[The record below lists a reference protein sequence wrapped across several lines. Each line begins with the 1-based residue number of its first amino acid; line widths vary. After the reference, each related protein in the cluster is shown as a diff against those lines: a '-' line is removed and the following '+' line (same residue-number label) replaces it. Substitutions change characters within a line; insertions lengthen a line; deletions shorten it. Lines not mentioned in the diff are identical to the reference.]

1 MSTEAI
7 NDLKRCVKQYRDV
20 DDEIRLLN
28 KSVYE
33 KREARKIVEME
44 MCDLI
49 KLPQFNSVD
58 KLKIDDDGSCI
69 RIQRPE
75 TYTKAWSLSKKE
87 LENLIVG
94 YFQSTGHPNEKD
106 CLNYII
112 GKRKQGLVAKEF
124 EFTRVVKEDD

>member
-20 DDEIRLLN
+20 DNEIRALN
-28 KSVYE
+28 KNVYE

-49 KLPQFNSVD
+49 KLPQFNTVD

-69 RIQRPE
+69 KIQRPD
-75 TYTKAWSLSKKE
+75 TYAKAWNLSKKD
-87 LENLIVG
+87 LETLVSG
-94 YFQSTGHPNEKD
+94 YFQSTTTPSADE
-106 CLNYII
+106 CVSYII
-112 GKRKQGLVAKEF
+112 GQRKRTLVGKEF
-124 EFTRVVKEDD
+124 EFTRVIKEDD